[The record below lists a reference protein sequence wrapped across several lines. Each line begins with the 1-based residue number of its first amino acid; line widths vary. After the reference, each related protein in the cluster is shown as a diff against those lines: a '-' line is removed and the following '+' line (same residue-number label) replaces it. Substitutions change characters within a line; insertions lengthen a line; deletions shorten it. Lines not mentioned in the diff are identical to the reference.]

1 MITQIVNTDIK
12 APITSETWKTLS
24 VQHFVYSTLGSVNSD
39 QETGMKIY
47 LDTMYYVSQLEIS
60 WYW

>member
-24 VQHFVYSTLGSVNSD
+24 VQHFVCSTLGSVNSD

>member
-39 QETGMKIY
+39 QETGMTIY
-47 LDTMYYVSQLEIS
+47 LDTMYYVSQLEIP